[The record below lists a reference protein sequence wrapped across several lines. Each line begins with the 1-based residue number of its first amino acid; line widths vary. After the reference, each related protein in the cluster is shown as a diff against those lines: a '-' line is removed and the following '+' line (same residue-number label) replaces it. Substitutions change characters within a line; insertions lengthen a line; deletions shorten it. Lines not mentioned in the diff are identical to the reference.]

1 MVRQFFSPTRLFLG
15 FLGIGLLS
23 GFFLGNLTQA
33 AAAERAESKSLQQN
47 TLIVI
52 VDDLSADH
60 QTVRGIWLAARVA
73 ESGELSW
80 MPIYP
85 SPLGTNADEYSEAHT
100 ALILE
105 NFEFEDLSFLSP
117 IHSQRVWWDEVF
129 VIDTAAVITMQNLGS
144 LSQATT
150 IETWLEPQRALHEQ
164 VEFIQG
170 LCAAFPAAANQA
182 ALDQVLALMPAH
194 IRSTQNPFEFIS
206 RWDDWAQSGF
216 GLSCT
221 HPWAN

>member
-23 GFFLGNLTQA
+23 GFFLGNLTEA

-47 TLIVI
+47 TLIVF
-52 VDDLSADH
+52 VDDLTADH
-60 QTVRGIWLAARVA
+60 QTVRGIWLAAQVA
-73 ESGELSW
+73 ESSELSW

-85 SPLGTNADEYSEAHT
+85 PPLGANADEFSEAHQ
-100 ALILE
+100 ALVLE

-129 VIDTAAVITMQNLGS
+129 VIDATALLTLQNLVG
-144 LSQATT
+144 LSGATMV
-150 IETWLEPQRALHEQ
+150 ETWLEPQRALHEQ
-164 VEFIQG
+164 VELLQG
-170 LCAAFPAAANQA
+170 LCAVSPVLADQA
-182 ALDQVLALMPAH
+182 TLDQVLALMPSH
-194 IRSTQNPFEFIS
+194 IQSTQSPFELIT
-206 RWDDWAQSGF
+206 RWDIWSDSGV

>member
-1 MVRQFFSPTRLFLG
+1 MFLSPTRLFLG

-23 GFFLGNLTQA
+23 GFFLGNLSQA

-47 TLIVI
+47 TLIVF
-52 VDDLSADH
+52 VDDLTAEH
-60 QTVRGIWLAARVA
+60 QTVRGIWLAARV
-73 ESGELSW
+73 EGSGELSW

-85 SPLGTNADEYSEAHT
+85 TPLEPHADEFSEAHT

-117 IHSQRVWWDEVF
+117 IHSQRVWWDEVL
-129 VIDTAAVITMQNLGS
+129 VADSIALVTLQNLAG
-144 LSQATT
+144 LSPTATV
-150 IETWLEPQRALHEQ
+150 ETWLEPQRALHEQ
-164 VEFIQG
+164 VQLLHS
-170 LCAAFPAAANQA
+170 LCAAFPSAAKQA
-182 ALDQVLALMPAH
+182 TLDQALALMPAH
-194 IRSTQNPFEFIS
+194 IQSTQSPFELIT
-206 RWDDWAQSGF
+206 RWDVWSQTGF